1 MTLDHDQV
9 GWLVGWINVPLEL
22 TVGYWRR
29 FGIHRIGQT
38 REHHSYRRLV
48 FWNRGQMTR
57 SAPEPAPPEVSFEH
71 GGLWTTIRF
80 SVHQSLIHGGYFC
93 GGRDDINWRRWNFP
107 SPKSPSCLFNGN
119 VETQFPQTRIELTQP
134 SVLESPSLSRRHR
147 GGLLQLKKESF
158 SKTTLSE
165 KHVFIHEIIPHFS
178 TDNFCSCC
186 FFVGHAV

>member
-1 MTLDHDQV
+1 M
-9 GWLVGWINVPLEL
+9 VGWINVALEL

-57 SAPEPAPPEVSFEH
+57 STPEPAPPEVSFEH

-107 SPKSPSCLFNGN
+107 SPKSPSCLLRKCGN
-119 VETQFPQTRIELTQP
+119 TISDDEDRTHNLRFW
-134 SVLESPSLSRRHR
+134 SRP
-147 GGLLQLKKESF
+147 LY
-158 SKTTLSE
+158 
-165 KHVFIHEIIPHFS
+165 
-178 TDNFCSCC
+178 
-186 FFVGHAV
+186 HAANAAVKYIKR

>member
-1 MTLDHDQV
+1 M
-9 GWLVGWINVPLEL
+9 VGWINVALEL
-22 TVGYWRR
+22 HNGLLATVRDPSHRLVGITSHWSYTVDYRRR

-107 SPKSPSCLFNGN
+107 SSKSPSCL
-119 VETQFPQTRIELTQP
+119 LTEMWKH
-134 SVLESPSLSRRHR
+134 SFRRRGSNSHYLRFWSRP
-147 GGLLQLKKESF
+147 LY
-158 SKTTLSE
+158 
-165 KHVFIHEIIPHFS
+165 
-178 TDNFCSCC
+178 
-186 FFVGHAV
+186 HAATAAVW